1 MEFTISG
8 HSLCIYLLCLTE
20 LFLPEYQYVV
30 GPIEFLSFLS
40 FITLF
45 SLETISF
52 YQKSY
57 VYDIGSNMIEKR
69 PKNVLRLHVAIKEKL
84 ARLLKIYHFIFCC
97 AIFAIDPYHIYI
109 TVFSRGYSWIRCC
122 AGSLSQR

>member
-8 HSLCIYLLCLTE
+8 HSLCILSIISYGTFSTRISICSRADR
-20 LFLPEYQYVV
+20 
-30 GPIEFLSFLS
+30 ISFLS
-40 FITLF
+40 FVTLF
-45 SLETISF
+45 SLKTISF
-52 YQKSY
+52 YHKSY

-84 ARLLKIYHFIFCC
+84 ARLLKIYHVIFCC
-97 AIFAIDPYHIYI
+97 AIFATNPYHIYI
-109 TVFSRGYSWIRCC
+109 TVFCRSYSWIRCC